1 MKHTGSLV
9 LLFVR
14 FKALSFKK
22 GKIKLK
28 LYIEIP
34 NLYVYNTL
42 IVLKI
47 VFDYNFRKILIVFYN
62 S

>member
-1 MKHTGSLV
+1 MKNSGSLV

-14 FKALSFKK
+14 FKALSFGK

-34 NLYVYNTL
+34 KLYVYNTL

-62 S
+62 N

>member
-1 MKHTGSLV
+1 MKNSGSLV

-14 FKALSFKK
+14 FEALSFGE

-34 NLYVYNTL
+34 KLYVYNTL

-62 S
+62 N

>member
-1 MKHTGSLV
+1 MKNSGSLV
-9 LLFVR
+9 LLLVR
-14 FKALSFKK
+14 IEALSLEK

-34 NLYVYNTL
+34 KLYVYNTL

-62 S
+62 N

>member
-1 MKHTGSLV
+1 MKNSGSLV

-14 FKALSFKK
+14 FEALSFRE

-34 NLYVYNTL
+34 KLYVYNTL

-62 S
+62 N

>member
-1 MKHTGSLV
+1 MKNSGSLV
-9 LLFVR
+9 LLFVV
-14 FKALSFKK
+14 FEALSFGG

-34 NLYVYNTL
+34 KLYVYNTL

-62 S
+62 N